1 MELIKSDSFELFCSD
16 CLSRYSFSTSCSPFF
31 LCFILQFVVG
41 GGGRR
46 QFSFLRTL
54 LYLFRFVSYLHSS
67 WTFFGFKFQF
77 FFPLFFFSSLPPSV
91 TKSPAP
97 FRHGSPRILL
107 TRYPSNNTVF
117 HGCVTMA
124 SPYSPGFSPLS
135 LIILTWLRIG

>member
-16 CLSRYSFSTSCSPFF
+16 CFSRYSFSTSCSPVFPLF
-31 LCFILQFVVG
+31 YFTVCCLG
-41 GGGRR
+41 GAV
-46 QFSFLRTL
+46 SFLRTL
-54 LYLFRFVSYLHSS
+54 LYLFRFVSYLRSS

-77 FFPLFFFSSLPPSV
+77 FFSPFFFSSLPPSV
-91 TKSPAP
+91 TKSPTP